1 MVPKR
6 PIKTLEK
13 FDVANKDTNKIITA
27 LIKVIGVRLRVKQFK
42 LLQRERE
49 TRAEIG
55 HKLDL
60 QAIPN
65 NELYS
70 PKDTCYLLEVEAS
83 TFCYAC
89 DCDIGANTYF
99 LDQMVFFLC

>member
-42 LLQRERE
+42 LL
-49 TRAEIG
+49 
-55 HKLDL
+55 
-60 QAIPN
+60 
-65 NELYS
+65 
-70 PKDTCYLLEVEAS
+70 
-83 TFCYAC
+83 
-89 DCDIGANTYF
+89 
-99 LDQMVFFLC
+99 